1 MKIGLKLRG
10 KHVPYSVNFRN
21 HVCCNNGWYW
31 KAQESSSTL
40 KRSNLFLSLF
50 FLSRFPNL
58 IIFNSLLSPLH
69 HNISAHHKSFTNY
82 ILLSFKQRIINSIM
96 SRTVEVTVLSA
107 ENLQMNRKPARGNT
121 FVTVHSDASTDAGAV
136 TKVDS
141 EGGSYP
147 SWNEKVVV
155 NVPLHARFISVEVK
169 CKTSSSSSLTGS
181 NSVGVARIPVS
192 DFIGGY
198 VPENQL
204 HFLSYRLWDGN
215 VRRNGVINIS
225 VRVKVPE
232 RSSCSSSSMSFAAVT
247 GVPVAGNGSTGVVT
261 GIPALWLNYQRNPW
275 QCKVDLLQLICNYIS
290 WNLIFSMVYRSN
302 LWGVLFCYV
311 LKRESIIHCSSL
323 LICCRNVMDEQHE
336 DWRGFVKKK

>member
-1 MKIGLKLRG
+1 
-10 KHVPYSVNFRN
+10 
-21 HVCCNNGWYW
+21 
-31 KAQESSSTL
+31 
-40 KRSNLFLSLF
+40 
-50 FLSRFPNL
+50 
-58 IIFNSLLSPLH
+58 
-69 HNISAHHKSFTNY
+69 
-82 ILLSFKQRIINSIM
+82 M
-96 SRTVEVTVLSA
+96 SRTVELTVLSA
-107 ENLQMNRKPARGNT
+107 ENLQMNKKPVRGNT
-121 FVTVHSDASTDAGAV
+121 FVTVHSDASSDGGAV

-155 NVPLHARFISVEVK
+155 NVPLHARFITVEVRS
-169 CKTSSSSSLTGS
+169 KTSSSSSLTGS

-232 RSSCSSSSMSFAAVT
+232 RSSCSSNSMPFAAVT

-261 GIPALWLNYQRNPW
+261 GIPALWLNYQRN
-275 QCKVDLLQLICNYIS
+275 V
-290 WNLIFSMVYRSN
+290 
-302 LWGVLFCYV
+302 
-311 LKRESIIHCSSL
+311 
-323 LICCRNVMDEQHE
+323 
-336 DWRGFVKKK
+336 